1 MSIKSR
7 IKLLKRRM
15 NTQRELVEQGALF
28 VTDDMV
34 FPPTF
39 IYLPS
44 KAILTVLINK
54 AVKAKKVDGK
64 YEIQF

>member
-1 MSIKSR
+1 M
-7 IKLLKRRM
+7 LKRRM

-34 FPPTF
+34 SPPTF